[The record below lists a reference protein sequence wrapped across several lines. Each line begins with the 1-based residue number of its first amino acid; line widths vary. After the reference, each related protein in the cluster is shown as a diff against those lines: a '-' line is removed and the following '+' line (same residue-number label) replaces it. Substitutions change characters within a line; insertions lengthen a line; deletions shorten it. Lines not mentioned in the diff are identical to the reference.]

1 MDLYRAP
8 AKINLALE
16 ILGRRP
22 DGFHEI
28 ASVIQ
33 AVGLYDEL
41 HVAPAATLR
50 FTCDR
55 STLAGPDNLV
65 LQAARALQDAT
76 GCQRGAA
83 LRLCKGI
90 PVAAGLGG
98 GSSDAATALV
108 ALNRHW
114 RLGLSLAELSR
125 IGATL
130 GSDIPFFLAG
140 PTAFVSGRGERV
152 EQLPPPSTR
161 LGRPG
166 PPAPTVVHRRRLQR
180 VGSGRLQQ
188 RLPRPPAGDG
198 ATARPC
204 PGLVYRPDQRTGGD
218 GRPAVPGHHRDPPPA
233 ARRRRAPR
241 AGERQRSDGLC
252 ALPERAG
259 RPASRGSGRQRTR
272 VCRVGR
278 TLSLGAP
285 TFLTEVGRPLVA
297 PGGTAPARD
306 GMMCGGGTWAG
317 KARPTAGSTSRMW
330 GRPLHR
336 RPGVIAVW
344 TPPVYRPSVLR

>member
-1 MDLYRAP
+1 MMLYRAP

-41 HVAPAATLR
+41 SVASAATIR

-55 STLAGPDNLV
+55 RALAGPDNLV
-65 LQAARALQDAT
+65 VRAAQALQDAT
-76 GCQRGAA
+76 GCRRGAA

-114 RLGLSLAELSR
+114 RLGLPLAELSH

-152 EQLPPPSTR
+152 ELLPPPPPGWVVLVHPRQPLSTAAVYGALRPDGYSDGRRTSQLAAALRQGHVPDWSTALTNGLAATAAR
-161 LGRPG
+161 LC
-166 PPAPTVVHRRRLQR
+166 PAVGAIRRRLHAAGADHVQ
-180 VGSGRLQQ
+180 VSGSGPTVFALC
-188 RLPRPPAGDG
+188 ASE
-198 ATARPC
+198 
-204 PGLVYRPDQRTGGD
+204 
-218 GRPAVPGHHRDPPPA
+218 PA
-233 ARRRRAPR
+233 ARRLA
-241 AGERQRSDGLC
+241 A
-252 ALPERAG
+252 AV
-259 RPASRGSGRQRTR
+259 GSTR
-272 VCRVGR
+272 EYAVWAVPFH
-278 TLSLGAP
+278 LEHSLGP
-285 TFLTEVGRPLVA
+285 T
-297 PGGTAPARD
+297 
-306 GMMCGGGTWAG
+306 
-317 KARPTAGSTSRMW
+317 
-330 GRPLHR
+330 
-336 RPGVIAVW
+336 
-344 TPPVYRPSVLR
+344 

>member
-28 ASVIQ
+28 ASVLQ

-41 HVAPAATLR
+41 RVAPAATLR
-50 FTCDR
+50 FTCDQ
-55 STLAGPDNLV
+55 STLAGPENLV

-98 GSSDAATALV
+98 GSSDAAAALV

-114 RLGLSLAELSR
+114 RLGLPLAELSR

-152 EQLPPPSTR
+152 EQLLPPPPGWVVLVRPRQPLSTAAVYGALDPDGYSDGRSARR
-161 LGRPG
+161 LATALRRGHVPDWATVLTNG
-166 PPAPTVVHRRRLQR
+166 LAATAAHLCPAITAIRRRLHAAGARHVQ
-180 VGSGRLQQ
+180 VSGSGPTVFALCRSE
-188 RLPRPPAGDG
+188 
-198 ATARPC
+198 
-204 PGLVYRPDQRTGGD
+204 
-218 GRPAVPGHHRDPPPA
+218 PA
-233 ARRRRAPR
+233 ARRLA
-241 AGERQRSDGLC
+241 A
-252 ALPERAG
+252 A
-259 RPASRGSGRQRTR
+259 
-272 VCRVGR
+272 VGNG
-278 TLSLGAP
+278 TAYAVWAVPFHLESLGA
-285 TFLTEVGRPLVA
+285 
-297 PGGTAPARD
+297 D
-306 GMMCGGGTWAG
+306 G
-317 KARPTAGSTSRMW
+317 
-330 GRPLHR
+330 
-336 RPGVIAVW
+336 
-344 TPPVYRPSVLR
+344 

>member
-1 MDLYRAP
+1 MMLYRTP

-41 HVAPAATLR
+41 RVAPAATLR

-55 STLAGPDNLV
+55 RALAGPDNLV
-65 LQAARALQDAT
+65 MQAAQALQAAT
-76 GCQRGAA
+76 GCRRGAA

-98 GSSDAATALV
+98 GSSDAAVALV

-140 PTAFVSGRGERV
+140 PTAVVSGRGERV
-152 EQLPPPSTR
+152 ELLPPPPPGWVVLVRPRQPLSTAAVYGALRPDGYSDGRRARR
-161 LGRPG
+161 LAAALRQGHVPDWSTALTNGLAATAARLC
-166 PPAPTVVHRRRLQR
+166 PTIGVIRRRLRDAGAGHVQVSGSGPTVFALCASETAAR
-180 VGSGRLQQ
+180 QIAAAVGS
-188 RLPRPPAGDG
+188 
-198 ATARPC
+198 AREHA
-204 PGLVYRPDQRTGGD
+204 VW
-218 GRPAVPGHHRDPPPA
+218 AVPFHLKNSFDP
-233 ARRRRAPR
+233 
-241 AGERQRSDGLC
+241 
-252 ALPERAG
+252 
-259 RPASRGSGRQRTR
+259 T
-272 VCRVGR
+272 
-278 TLSLGAP
+278 
-285 TFLTEVGRPLVA
+285 
-297 PGGTAPARD
+297 
-306 GMMCGGGTWAG
+306 
-317 KARPTAGSTSRMW
+317 
-330 GRPLHR
+330 
-336 RPGVIAVW
+336 
-344 TPPVYRPSVLR
+344 

>member
-41 HVAPAATLR
+41 RVAPAATLR

-65 LQAARALQDAT
+65 LRAARALQDTT

-114 RLGLSLAELSR
+114 RLGLPLAELSR

-152 EQLPPPSTR
+152 EQLLSPPPGWVVLVRPRQPLSTAAVYGALRPDGYSDGRRARR
-161 LGRPG
+161 LATALRRGHVPDWG
-166 PPAPTVVHRRRLQR
+166 TVLTNGLAATAAHLCPAITTIRRRLHDAGACYVQ
-180 VGSGRLQQ
+180 VSGSGPTVFALC
-188 RLPRPPAGDG
+188 ASE
-198 ATARPC
+198 T
-204 PGLVYRPDQRTGGD
+204 
-218 GRPAVPGHHRDPPPA
+218 A
-233 ARRRRAPR
+233 ARRIA
-241 AGERQRSDGLC
+241 A
-252 ALPERAG
+252 
-259 RPASRGSGRQRTR
+259 T
-272 VCRVGR
+272 VGN
-278 TLSLGAP
+278 
-285 TFLTEVGRPLVA
+285 
-297 PGGTAPARD
+297 GT
-306 GMMCGGGTWAG
+306 TY
-317 KARPTAGSTSRMW
+317 
-330 GRPLHR
+330 
-336 RPGVIAVW
+336 AVW
-344 TPPVYRPSVLR
+344 AVPFHLERLHS